1 MTGDLTLLGGGD
13 ANFGADDLPY
23 APRSESRSACARP
36 SRRRSR
42 DLAALVDQLV
52 AKGVKRITG
61 DIVGDDTLYPYE
73 PYAESW
79 AQDDQVW
86 GFGAPVSA
94 LSIANN
100 QLELVITPRVR
111 PHRRS

>member
-1 MTGDLTLLGGGD
+1 M
-13 ANFGADDLPY
+13 
-23 APRSESRSACARP
+23 
-36 SRRRSR
+36 
-42 DLAALVDQLV
+42 
-52 AKGVKRITG
+52 AKGVKRVTG

-86 GFGAPVSA
+86 GYGAPVSA

-100 QLELVITPRVR
+100 QLELVVTPGA
-111 PHRRS
+111 